1 MEKTK
6 YYNRL
11 IINSGIADCEWNE
24 RVFLFHANQLGVIAF
39 NNEAYSYAQ
48 CYRLNDDGYMGIAE
62 DVLYEND
69 FDELYYEADE
79 TDDKKIVEFFETLYD
94 DEPKGF
100 VKACWYNHDH
110 YLRLSSQH
118 GINTSYY
125 YFDTDVE
132 IIKPLDDILALGPFM
147 GFERNPSFWEEAL
160 VNPGL
165 GLAMQPN
172 SKFVHDILDY
182 YSNMYFILP
191 DGSYN
196 TNKTVVHYTREVL
209 WEHGLKDVSG
219 IQKLPDV
226 TLYPSDYFAPID
238 FVTGHLKIT
247 KNTRT
252 IHRYMASWKKQK
264 NKSTKDYIKHYIPL
278 FMLVAFN
285 RIKNYKSW
293 RWFR

>member
-1 MEKTK
+1 MIPKIIHYCWFGRHPLPPLARKCIESWKK
-6 YYNRL
+6 YLPGYE
-11 IINSGIADCEWNE
+11 IKEWNE
-24 RVFLFHANQLGVIAF
+24 DNFDVNMIPFTK
-39 NNEAYSYAQ
+39 EAYAAKKYAFVSDFAR
-48 CYRLNDDGYMGIAE
+48 YFILNKYGGI
-62 DVLYEND
+62 
-69 FDELYYEADE
+69 
-79 TDDKKIVEFFETLYD
+79 
-94 DEPKGF
+94 
-100 VKACWYNHDH
+100 
-110 YLRLSSQH
+110 
-118 GINTSYY
+118 